1 MMYGYLFDTEVGRFA
16 FILGIVLSIVLY
28 NRLHLSTGS
37 IIVPGYVGIYILQPA
52 LVAGTFVNALFAFWL
67 VYHILPRFTLM
78 SASAKFFALIAISG
92 GLQVVWLEV
101 SPHPLWELSHALP
114 SVGYVI
120 PGMIAHAAGRQGL
133 RKTLISVAGSGLI
146 VGGVVLAITALY
158 AEMTNDKPLAA
169 FESFTFDTR
178 WMPLAVLCSILSA
191 GALRHNY
198 GFKAGGFVG
207 AAYLSLILARP
218 VQVAYCL
225 VLTLLTYLI
234 TTRVLMPSLILFGR
248 RKSASMLLVGTML
261 SWGTLLLQEQAFGS
275 ATLPW
280 SFQSLEL
287 IGMIVPGLLAND
299 AERFGVLRVL
309 QGTALSVV
317 FTLTATLLII
327 EIGGQPRIDVTVL
340 LALLVAVTGAVIFGT
355 YIRAILQAVW
365 AASDPRPAQSRP
377 EAGRSRTSV
386 LAANQAGWA
395 IDPDTCLYG
404 VAFALFVLAI
414 CHLYGHFA
422 RVERVYTLE
431 QLRQHSM
438 TRSPFTL
445 RGNLFFWR

>member
-1 MMYGYLFDTEVGRFA
+1 MMYGYLFTEVERFA

-37 IIVPGYVGIYILQPA
+37 IIVPGCVGVYILQPA

-78 SASAKFFALIAISG
+78 HASAKFFALIAISG
-92 GLQVVWLEV
+92 GLQVLWLEV
-101 SPHPLWELSHALP
+101 SPHPLWEMSPALR

-133 RKTLISVAGSGLI
+133 RKTLISVAGSVLI
-146 VGGVVLAITALY
+146 VGGVVLVITALY
-158 AEMTNDKPLAA
+158 PEMTNDKPLAA
-169 FESFTFDTR
+169 FDSFTFDTQ

-218 VQVAYCL
+218 VQVVYCL
-225 VLTLLTYLI
+225 VLSLLTYLI

-248 RKSASMLLVGTML
+248 RKSATMLLVGTML

-275 ATLPW
+275 TTLPW

-327 EIGGQPRIDVTVL
+327 EIAGQPRIDVTVL
-340 LALLVAVTGAVIFGT
+340 LALLVAGTGAVIFRT
-355 YIRAILQAVW
+355 YIHAILQAVW
-365 AASDPRPAQSRP
+365 AAASDPQPAQSRP
-377 EAGRSRTSV
+377 EGGRSRTV
-386 LAANQAGWA
+386 WAANQAGWA
-395 IDPDTCLYG
+395 IDPDRCLYG

-414 CHLYGHFA
+414 A
-422 RVERVYTLE
+422 VYMGTLPVLSE
-431 QLRQHSM
+431 V
-438 TRSPFTL
+438 TL
-445 RGNLFFWR
+445 WSS

>member
-16 FILGIVLSIVLY
+16 FILGIVLSLVLY

-37 IIVPGYVGIYILQPA
+37 IIVPGYVGIYILRPA

-101 SPHPLWELSHALP
+101 SPHPLLSHALP

-146 VGGVVLAITALY
+146 VGGVVLVIAALY
-158 AEMTNDKPLAA
+158 PAMTNDKPLAA
-169 FESFTFDTR
+169 FDSFTFDTR

-191 GALRHNY
+191 GALRQTY

-248 RKSASMLLVGTML
+248 RKSASILLVGTML

-365 AASDPRPAQSRP
+365 AATSDPRPAQSRP
-377 EAGRSRTSV
+377 KGGRGRTSV

-395 IDPDTCLYG
+395 IDPDRCLYG

-414 CHLYGHFA
+414 AIYMG
-422 RVERVYTLE
+422 TLPVLSE
-431 QLRQHSM
+431 
-438 TRSPFTL
+438 FTL
-445 RGNLFFWR
+445 WSSLDKTP